1 MPWPPWSLPKRTQP
15 AGSARLAG
23 GGAVV
28 PLHAQ
33 QTLEAPWFWGPLSI
47 SASSRRAD
55 SSPMVGLNRGQVSDP
70 AAPFGGS
77 KQSGI
82 GREGGHDGMLDYLE
96 SKYIA
101 KQG

>member
-1 MPWPPWSLPKRTQP
+1 MPWPPWSLPERTQP
-15 AGSARLAG
+15 AGSARPAG

-33 QTLEAPWFWGPLSI
+33 QTLDGTLVLGPTLDLG
-47 SASSRRAD
+47 SSRRAD
-55 SSPMVGLNRGQVSDP
+55 SSPMVGLNRGQVRDP